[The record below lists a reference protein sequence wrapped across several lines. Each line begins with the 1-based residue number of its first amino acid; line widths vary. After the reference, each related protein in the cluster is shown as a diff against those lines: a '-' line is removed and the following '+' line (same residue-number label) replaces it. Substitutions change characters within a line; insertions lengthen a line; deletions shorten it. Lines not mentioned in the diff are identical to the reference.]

1 MKKLLLPLGFAALMI
16 SSCAN
21 KPATELTL
29 SGLNPADFKTEV
41 NNQPVNLYTLKN
53 KAGMEVCITN
63 FGARIVSIM
72 VPDKNGEMKDVVLG
86 FDNINDYINVPSDFG
101 AAIGRY
107 ANRIKDGKFEL
118 DGETIQLPQNN
129 FGHSLHGG
137 PQGWQYQVYEAKPI
151 NETAIAMTRISPD
164 GDANYPGNVTAT
176 VTYTLTE
183 DNAIDIKYEATTDKK
198 TIINMTNHSYFN
210 LSGDASKPVTNDILY
225 INADTF
231 TPVDSTFMTTG
242 EILPV
247 ASTPMDFTTPKA
259 IGSEI
264 DNYDYEQLKN
274 GNGYDHNWVLNTNGD
289 VKQLAAKVTSPESG
303 ISLEVYTNEPGVQVY
318 TGNFL
323 DGTAKGKKGIVY
335 QMRTGICLEVQH
347 YPDSPNKADWPS
359 VVLEPGQT
367 YKSVCIYKFTV
378 NK

>member
-1 MKKLLLPLGFAALMI
+1 MKKLLLLLGFAALMI
-16 SSCAN
+16 SSCTN

-41 NNQPVNLYTLKN
+41 NHQTVDLYTLKN

-63 FGARIVSIM
+63 FGARIVSVM

-86 FDNINDYINVPSDFG
+86 FSNINDYINVPSDFG

-107 ANRIKDGKFEL
+107 ANRIKEGKFEL

-137 PQGWQYQVYEAKPI
+137 PQGWQYQVFEAKPI
-151 NETAIAMTRISPD
+151 NKTAIAMTRISPD
-164 GDANYPGNVTAT
+164 GDANYPGNVIAT
-176 VTYTLTE
+176 VTYILTE
-183 DNAIDIKYEATTDKK
+183 DNAIEIKYAATTDKK

-210 LSGDASKPVTNDILY
+210 LSGNASEPVTGDILY
-225 INADTF
+225 INADQF
-231 TPVDSTFMTTG
+231 TPVDNTFMTTG

-247 ASTPMDFTTPKA
+247 AETPMDFTAPKV
-259 IGSEI
+259 IGDEI
-264 DNYDYEQLKN
+264 NNYDYEQLKN

-289 VKQLAAKVTSPESG
+289 VKQLAAKVVSPESG
-303 ISLEVYTNEPGVQVY
+303 ISVEVYTNEPGIQVY

-323 DGTAKGKKGIVY
+323 DGTATGKKNIVY
-335 QMRTGICLEVQH
+335 NQRTGICLEVQH
-347 YPDSPNKADWPS
+347 YPDSPNKPDWPS
-359 VVLEPGQT
+359 VILEPGQT
-367 YKSVCIYKFTV
+367 YNSVCIYKFTV
-378 NK
+378 EK